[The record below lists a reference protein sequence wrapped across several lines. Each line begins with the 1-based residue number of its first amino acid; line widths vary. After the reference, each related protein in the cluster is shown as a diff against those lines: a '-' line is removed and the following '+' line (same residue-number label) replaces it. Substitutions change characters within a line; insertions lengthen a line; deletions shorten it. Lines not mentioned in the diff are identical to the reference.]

1 MAVAQEPQKAT
12 LAHGLFGN
20 AYLLLALASLCWSG
34 NHLMGR
40 AIAGHVPPL
49 TISALRWLLAA
60 VVIYPF
66 VRKQLATDWPL
77 IRERLGM
84 VIYLSLLGG
93 ALFGAL
99 QFVGLQLTTALNVS
113 VMNSLAPLFIAAAGV
128 VMVGA
133 RLTVGQTVGIAISL
147 LGVLAIITKLDP
159 GVLTHFSFNVGDLI
173 ILGNLAIWGVYS
185 ISLRWRPRIHPFS
198 FMFIFALISGIAMLP
213 VVAWEH
219 STGFVLQPT
228 FLTFGSIAFVTIFST
243 IVAFVCWTRGVELI
257 GPNRAG
263 VFLHLIPIFSAL
275 LTGVLLGEPLMGY
288 HVVGFALILAGV
300 YCAARSSGELG

>member
-1 MAVAQEPQKAT
+1 
-12 LAHGLFGN
+12 
-20 AYLLLALASLCWSG
+20 
-34 NHLMGR
+34 
-40 AIAGHVPPL
+40 
-49 TISALRWLLAA
+49 
-60 VVIYPF
+60 
-66 VRKQLATDWPL
+66 
-77 IRERLGM
+77 
-84 VIYLSLLGG
+84 
-93 ALFGAL
+93 
-99 QFVGLQLTTALNVS
+99 
-113 VMNSLAPLFIAAAGV
+113 
-128 VMVGA
+128 MVGA
-133 RLTVGQTVGIAISL
+133 RLTSGQAVGIAISL

-159 GVLTHFSFNVGDLI
+159 GVLTHFSFNAGDLI

-219 STGFVLQPT
+219 STGFTLQPT
-228 FLTFGSIAFVTIFST
+228 LLTFSAIAFVTIFST

-288 HVVGFALILAGV
+288 HVAGFALILAGV

>member
-1 MAVAQEPQKAT
+1 MAVAHEPQKAT
-12 LAHGLFGN
+12 RAHGLWNN
-20 AYLLLALASLCWSG
+20 AYLILAIASLCWSG

-49 TISALRWLLAA
+49 AISTLRWLLAA
-60 VVIYPF
+60 AVVYPF
-66 VRKQLATDWPL
+66 VRKQLASDWPL
-77 IRERLGM
+77 IRERLGA

-93 ALFGAL
+93 AVFGAL

-113 VMNSLAPLFIAAAGV
+113 VMNSLGPLFIAASGA
-128 VMVGA
+128 VMFGD
-133 RLTVGQTVGIAISL
+133 RLTSGQAVGIAVSL
-147 LGVLAIITKLDP
+147 LGVLAIITRLDV
-159 GVLTHFSFNVGDLI
+159 GVLTHLSFNVGDLI
-173 ILGNLAIWGVYS
+173 ILGNIVIWGVYS
-185 ISLRWRPRIHPFS
+185 ASLRWRPRIHPFS

-213 VVAWEH
+213 AAVWEH

-228 FLTFGSIAFVTIFST
+228 LLTFFAIAFVTIFST
-243 IVAFVCWTRGVELI
+243 ITAFVCWTRGVELI

-288 HVVGFALILAGV
+288 HVVGFALILLGV
-300 YCAARSSGELG
+300 YSAARA

>member
-1 MAVAQEPQKAT
+1 M
-12 LAHGLFGN
+12 
-20 AYLLLALASLCWSG
+20 
-34 NHLMGR
+34 
-40 AIAGHVPPL
+40 I
-49 TISALRWLLAA
+49 
-60 VVIYPF
+60 IYPF

-133 RLTVGQTVGIAISL
+133 RLTPGQTVGIAISL

-159 GVLTHFSFNVGDLI
+159 GVLTHLSFNVGDLI

-228 FLTFGSIAFVTIFST
+228 LLTFGSIAFVTLFST
-243 IVAFVCWTRGVELI
+243 ITAFMCWTRGVELI